1 MSTVVIAG
9 VGYTDFPSMAPEVS
23 WKEIMYKAASYASH
37 DVRTNPCRD
46 IDWVMTCAEPYLLQ
60 IRAHAFAR
68 QTRVNVLKGALF
80 SDVCNLYIEPQCFV
94 IYDKR
99 R

>member
-9 VGYTDFPSMAPEVS
+9 VGYTDFPSVTPEVS
-23 WKEIMYKAASYASH
+23 WKEIMYKAASYASY
-37 DVRTNPCRD
+37 DVRTNPCRG
-46 IDWVMTCAEPYLLQ
+46 IDWSLTCAEPDLLQ
-60 IRAHAFAR
+60 PAAHAFAR
-68 QTRVNVLKGALF
+68 QTRLNVLQGAF
-80 SDVCNLYIEPQCFV
+80 FDVCNLYIEPQCFI